1 MRGTRHAR
9 KRLWRWRNN
18 PLRRPDDITEA
29 WLVLAVWLLIV
40 AAGTAVG
47 TMTAH
52 AADEMFARQRE
63 QRHPVRAVLLD
74 DVPESAGV
82 GGAASDRRSAVVR
95 WSAPDGSE
103 RTGRTLV
110 DAGQRAGATVVVWQ
124 DTQGRLRTEPPDELE
139 SAVESATLGAGAA
152 FGLAGALYG
161 AGRLARWRL
170 DRRRI
175 EGWGREWDVVGPLWG
190 HRTG

>member
-1 MRGTRHAR
+1 MRGTLHTR
-9 KRLWRWRNN
+9 KRLWRWRSN

-29 WLVLAVWLLIV
+29 WLVLAVWLLIAV
-40 AAGTAVG
+40 AGTVVG
-47 TMTAH
+47 MMTAH

-74 DVPESAGV
+74 DVPKSAGV
-82 GGAASDRRSAVVR
+82 GGTGSDRRSAGVR

-110 DAGQRAGATVVVWQ
+110 DAGHRAGATVVVWQ
-124 DTQGRLRTEPPDELE
+124 DAQGRLKTEPPNALE
-139 SAVESATLGAGAA
+139 AAVESATLGAGAA
-152 FGLAGALYG
+152 CGLAGALYG
-161 AGRLARWRL
+161 AGRIARWRL
-170 DRRRI
+170 DRRRL